1 MTTNA
6 SMQEIRERAERAVQS
21 SEADFAEIRLERT
34 STLELAQAG
43 RRVLGTGPVHR
54 DGCTVRAL
62 VSGNW
67 GFAWGSGF
75 KSLETLV
82 DRAAGAALAGEKGKV
97 SFTAPT
103 PERGSFSPGAAEPFR
118 QVPLKDK
125 AFLCRHYCELLGMTN
140 LGASARVDYNEIT
153 RDRVLV
159 NSSGTSVREV
169 EELCGIRM
177 QAALPGNITSSRS
190 IACRGGMENVRH
202 REDLVRE
209 ITEDLSRRTSPSSPA
224 PGVVPAVLGPELTGM
239 LIHEAFGH
247 LAESELLGQCPA
259 LEALVNPGRRVGAE
273 CLNIVDDPTHYR
285 LPGSCSWDDEGTRG
299 TRAVLVSG
307 GVVRNRL
314 HTLSTAA
321 EAGATP
327 AGSARAWGAGSI
339 PMARMRCTIL
349 EPGQGGRDD
358 LLEALGQGVY
368 LKGCLGGATDM
379 DRFSIIAE
387 SGWTVRRGRLDRP
400 LGPVVVTGSV
410 FDILQAV
417 SGVGG
422 DLEISGNIAGCG
434 RAGENAIPVSYGGP
448 HVMVSGIRVG

>member
-34 STLELAQAG
+34 STLELAQGG

-103 PERGSFSPGAAEPFR
+103 PERGSFSPGAAEPCR

-209 ITEDLSRRTSPSSPA
+209 IT
-224 PGVVPAVLGPELTGM
+224 
-239 LIHEAFGH
+239 
-247 LAESELLGQCPA
+247 
-259 LEALVNPGRRVGAE
+259 
-273 CLNIVDDPTHYR
+273 
-285 LPGSCSWDDEGTRG
+285 
-299 TRAVLVSG
+299 
-307 GVVRNRL
+307 
-314 HTLSTAA
+314 
-321 EAGATP
+321 
-327 AGSARAWGAGSI
+327 
-339 PMARMRCTIL
+339 
-349 EPGQGGRDD
+349 
-358 LLEALGQGVY
+358 
-368 LKGCLGGATDM
+368 
-379 DRFSIIAE
+379 
-387 SGWTVRRGRLDRP
+387 DRP
-400 LGPVVVTGSV
+400 V
-410 FDILQAV
+410 ILAR
-417 SGVGG
+417 GVAA
-422 DLEISGNIAGCG
+422 S
-434 RAGENAIPVSYGGP
+434 
-448 HVMVSGIRVG
+448 MVKELIG